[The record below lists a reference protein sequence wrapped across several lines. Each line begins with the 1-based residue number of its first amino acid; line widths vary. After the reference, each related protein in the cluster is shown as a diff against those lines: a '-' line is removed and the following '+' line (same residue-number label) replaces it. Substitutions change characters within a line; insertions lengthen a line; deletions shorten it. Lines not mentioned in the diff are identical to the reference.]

1 MQENKPINTETR
13 PDSINFREEF
23 EVSIVQSIP
32 PIHPSISSKY
42 YLPEQVWTTE
52 RGESLM
58 EESNQS
64 HLFTKL
70 EKLAAEFNKGASTD
84 VKTKITSKVPDQT
97 LTLNP
102 WSNVTKQKTV

>member
-1 MQENKPINTETR
+1 
-13 PDSINFREEF
+13 
-23 EVSIVQSIP
+23 
-32 PIHPSISSKY
+32 
-42 YLPEQVWTTE
+42 
-52 RGESLM
+52 M

-97 LTLNP
+97 LPLNP